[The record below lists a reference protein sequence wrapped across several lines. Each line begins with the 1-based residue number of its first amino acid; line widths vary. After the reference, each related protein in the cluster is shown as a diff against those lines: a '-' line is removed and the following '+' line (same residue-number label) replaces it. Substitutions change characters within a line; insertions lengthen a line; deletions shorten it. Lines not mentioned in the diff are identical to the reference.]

1 MSNIRSWPD
10 WFDMTGGKRSVPRER
25 SETDLRFFK
34 DVFLY
39 LGINGPKDEDAAMR
53 DLLAMADEGHT
64 SAADMI
70 SFAIGYEPDTFKPRS
85 AARPPDFRDN
95 QIRFWEEN
103 CIDWDETMLY
113 YKVSYRFMLSS
124 SPEWRLLSMLA
135 DISVW
140 GFSYDSPKS
149 DVWGNYED
157 DVIRVQ
163 PHAPDGDQPT
173 LIFKPSGYS
182 MQWYKYPWRCPLQSE
197 NLSMGEVRRIL
208 RLAVEHI
215 AYGRSIPKGTT
226 AEMLALPRHLYA
238 PPADIAG
245 DLYQTAIGAPTN
257 RSDDRSNWDNP
268 ALFD

>member
-1 MSNIRSWPD
+1 MSDFRSWPD
-10 WFDMTGGKRSVPRER
+10 WFDMTGGKRYEPCKR
-25 SETDLRFFK
+25 SETDLRFFRN
-34 DVFLY
+34 VFLY
-39 LGINGPKDEDAAMR
+39 LGINTQKDEDAAIR
-53 DLLAMADEGHT
+53 DLLDMAHEGNGN
-64 SAADMI
+64 AADMI
-70 SFAIGYEPDTFKPRS
+70 SFAIGYEPDTFRVRS
-85 AARPPDFRDN
+85 RPWPPDYKKQ

-103 CIDWDETMLY
+103 DVDWDETMLY
-113 YKVSYRFMLSS
+113 HRIPYRFMLSS

-149 DVWGNYED
+149 DEWGNYED

-182 MQWYKYPWRCPLQSE
+182 MQWYKYPWRNPTQSE
-197 NLSMGEVRRIL
+197 NLSMGEIRRIL

-238 PPADIAG
+238 PPADIAD
-245 DLYQTAIGAPTN
+245 DLYRTAIGAPTN
-257 RSDDRSNWDNP
+257 RSEDDSDWDNP
-268 ALFD
+268 AFID